1 MDLISELPEALL
13 LNILSLLPAQDVAST
28 MFLSKRWRFLWT
40 SVPRLEY
47 DDSYQGTEY
56 RKFSRFVDRFL
67 FLHESPV
74 IETLHFKLGKTCGGE
89 DIRVW
94 IRAADKCCVRELIFE
109 IDASSND
116 SPPIVLPSSLY
127 TRCIMLVTLKLNK
140 VILEDT
146 SSSIAFPSLKTLSLV
161 SVEYPGDEFVS
172 SLLSSC
178 HVLEDLHVEQCS
190 SDNVTIFNVRV
201 PSLKSLVLHA
211 LADDDDDDDEYG
223 FVIDTP
229 SLEWL
234 DIVDY
239 REGFCI
245 IENGMP
251 KIMTASFDVNYSH
264 SGEIMRTITSVK
276 RLDLCL
282 STSSKNAYPSGSV
295 FCCLAHLKIC
305 TCQTEWLE
313 LLMCMLRYSPKLQSL
328 RLKQY
333 HEIEACNP
341 RPCWTEPN
349 SVPDCLVSSLEA
361 LEWVGYEGTEEE
373 KEVVAFI
380 LRSAKCLERVTI
392 YSSSKDPCK
401 KLELVKELSFLPRC
415 SSSCNFL
422 FD

>member
-201 PSLKSLVLHA
+201 PSLKN
-211 LADDDDDDDEYG
+211 
-223 FVIDTP
+223 
-229 SLEWL
+229 
-234 DIVDY
+234 Y